1 MLENLVTPSS
11 NPVQSIN
18 NWRDSAAK
26 FALFIFGIVLWH
38 KAAGIAAGS
47 LLILVWILCGDLRQ
61 IKSVIKE
68 PLAVAILSLCGVLL
82 LGILWSDWP
91 NSGRFRWDK
100 YFGLMIFIPYL
111 SLLNKDRLFWAGW
124 GLVIGYLG
132 VLLIGLYYQFY
143 LEVSGIPPLKMA
155 YLHFS
160 LMIGIGVIIASY
172 LAVTGCNKRVQ
183 LALFLLAS
191 ILLCLQFNLDGRG
204 PLYATLL
211 TLVFMVILLYRRQ
224 IKKMISI
231 MVLIASL
238 IGIFAYHSSVFQERI
253 TQAQTDIE
261 LSERGENQ
269 TSVGQRRAFLE
280 VGLYAITQRP
290 WFGYGTG
297 MAKKAFDE
305 NAEAYKGGRYKDV
318 ANFHNLHYHNDLI
331 EMGVY
336 LGVLGIAAYILL
348 LWGWFKTLRVRQMT
362 ILGATLVFFVFMAGL
377 TDVFFFYGQIPSLLL
392 VITAIAIVWQR
403 EHGNL
408 AREADRLSKSPE
420 HNISEL
426 R

>member
-1 MLENLVTPSS
+1 MQSIPTPPSS

-18 NWRDSAAK
+18 DWRDSAAK
-26 FALFIFGIVLWH
+26 FALFIFGVVLWH

-47 LLILVWILCGDLRQ
+47 LLILVWILCGGLLQ

-91 NSGRFRWDK
+91 NSGRFRWDR
-100 YFGLMIFIPYL
+100 YLALMIFIPYL
-111 SLLNKDRLFWAGW
+111 FLLNKDRLAWAVG
-124 GLVIGYLG
+124 GVVIGYLG

-143 LEVSGIPPLKMA
+143 LGVSGIPPLKMA

-160 LMIGIGVIIASY
+160 LMIGIGV
-172 LAVTGCNKRVQ
+172 
-183 LALFLLAS
+183 LLAFYRAGIS
-191 ILLCLQFNLDGRG
+191 ENNKIELLFWAVAYLLLFVQFNLNGRG
-204 PLYATLL
+204 PLLTTVGTLFFL
-211 TLVFMVILLYRRQ
+211 LFLLYRRQ

-231 MVLIASL
+231 MVLTASL
-238 IGIFAYHSSVFQERI
+238 IGIFAYQSSIFQERI

-269 TSVGQRRAFLE
+269 TSVGQRRAFFE

-305 NAEAYKGGRYKDV
+305 NAETYEGGRYKDV
-318 ANFHNLHYHNDLI
+318 ASFHNLHYHNDLI

-336 LGVLGIAAYILL
+336 LGALGIAAYILL
-348 LWGWFKTLRVRQMT
+348 LWGWFKTLRMRQMT

-392 VITAIAIVWQR
+392 VITSIAIIWGNMGQR
-403 EHGNL
+403 YGSSDKPL
-408 AREADRLSKSPE
+408 
-420 HNISEL
+420 
-426 R
+426 

>member
-1 MLENLVTPSS
+1 MIFIPYLFLLN
-11 NPVQSIN
+11 
-18 NWRDSAAK
+18 RDRLPWAIS
-26 FALFIFGIVLWH
+26 G
-38 KAAGIAAGS
+38 
-47 LLILVWILCGDLRQ
+47 LIIGYT
-61 IKSVIKE
+61 
-68 PLAVAILSLCGVLL
+68 GVLL
-82 LGILWSDWP
+82 LGIYHQ
-91 NSGRFRWDK
+91 
-100 YFGLMIFIPYL
+100 YF
-111 SLLNKDRLFWAGW
+111 
-124 GLVIGYLG
+124 LG
-132 VLLIGLYYQFY
+132 G
-143 LEVSGIPPLKMA
+143 SGIPALRMA
-155 YLHFS
+155 YLHLS
-160 LMIGIGVIIASY
+160 LALGVGVILAGY
-172 LAVTGCNKRVQ
+172 LVATGCNKRVQ

-191 ILLCLQFNLDGRG
+191 ILLCLQFNLNGRG

-211 TLVFMVILLYRRQ
+211 TLVFMIILLYRRQ
-224 IKKMISI
+224 TKKMISI
-231 MVLIASL
+231 MVLTASL
-238 IGIFAYHSSVFQERI
+238 IGIFAYHSSIFQERI

-305 NAEAYKGGRYKDV
+305 NAETYEGGRYKDV
-318 ANFHNLHYHNDLI
+318 ASFHNLHYHNDLI

-392 VITAIAIVWQR
+392 VITSIAIIWGNMEQR
-403 EHGNL
+403 YAPSDKPL
-408 AREADRLSKSPE
+408 
-420 HNISEL
+420 
-426 R
+426 

>member
-1 MLENLVTPSS
+1 MLENLAPPSS

-18 NWRDSAAK
+18 DWRDSAAK
-26 FALFIFGIVLWH
+26 FALFIFGVVLWH
-38 KAAGIAAGS
+38 KGSAIAAGS
-47 LLILVWILCGDLRQ
+47 LLILVWILCGGLLQLRS
-61 IKSVIKE
+61 IIKE
-68 PLAVAILSLCGVLL
+68 PLAVTILSFCGVLL
-82 LGILWSDWP
+82 LGILWSDYP

-143 LEVSGIPPLKMA
+143 LGVSGIPPLKMA

-160 LMIGIGVIIASY
+160 LMIGIGV
-172 LAVTGCNKRVQ
+172 
-183 LALFLLAS
+183 LLAFYRAGIS
-191 ILLCLQFNLDGRG
+191 ENNKIELLFWAVAYLLLFVQFNLNGRG
-204 PLYATLL
+204 PLLTTVGTLFFL
-211 TLVFMVILLYRRQ
+211 LFLLYRRQ

-231 MVLIASL
+231 MVLTASL
-238 IGIFAYHSSVFQERI
+238 IGIFAYQSSIFQERI
-253 TQAQTDIE
+253 TQAQADIE
-261 LSERGENQ
+261 LSEQGENQ
-269 TSVGQRRAFLE
+269 TSVGQRRAFFE

-305 NAEAYKGGRYKDV
+305 NAETYEGGRYKDV
-318 ANFHNLHYHNDLI
+318 ASFHNLHYHNDLI

-348 LWGWFKTLRVRQMT
+348 LWGWFQSFRVCGLDV
-362 ILGATLVFFVFMAGL
+362 LGAALISFIFLAGL
-377 TDVFFFYGQIPSLLL
+377 SDEILIYGQIPSLLL

-403 EHGNL
+403 EH
-408 AREADRLSKSPE
+408 REPDRLRKSPE
-420 HNISEL
+420 LNISEL

>member
-1 MLENLVTPSS
+1 MSKIGLIWDVYRVPEILT
-11 NPVQSIN
+11 
-18 NWRDSAAK
+18 R
-26 FALFIFGIVLWH
+26 FLLLLFGIALWH
-38 KAAGIAAGS
+38 KGSDIVCGS
-47 LLILVWILCGDLRQ
+47 LLILVLILYGGLYQFRQ
-61 IKSVIKE
+61 IVKE
-68 PLAVAILSLCGVLL
+68 PLA
-82 LGILWSDWP
+82 LGILIFCAVLFLGLLWSDYP
-91 NSGRFRWDK
+91 NSGTFRWSK
-100 YFGLMIFIPYL
+100 YLGLMIFIPYL
-111 SLLNKDRLFWAGW
+111 FLLNRDRLPWAIS
-124 GLVIGYLG
+124 GLIIGYLG

-143 LEVSGIPPLKMA
+143 LGVSGIPPLKMA

-160 LMIGIGVIIASY
+160 LMIGIGVILAGY
-172 LAVTGCNKRVQ
+172 LVATGCNKRVQ

-191 ILLCLQFNLDGRG
+191 ILLCLQFNLNGRG

-211 TLVFMVILLYRRQ
+211 TLVFMIILLYRRQ
-224 IKKMISI
+224 TKKMISI
-231 MVLIASL
+231 MVLTASL
-238 IGIFAYHSSVFQERI
+238 IGIFAYHSSIFQERI

-261 LSERGENQ
+261 LSEQGENQ

-305 NAEAYKGGRYKDV
+305 NAETYEGGRYKDV
-318 ANFHNLHYHNDLI
+318 ASFHNLHYHNDLI
-331 EMGVY
+331 EMGAY

-348 LWGWFKTLRVRQMT
+348 LWGWFQSFRVCGLDV
-362 ILGATLVFFVFMAGL
+362 LGATLISFIFLAGL
-377 TDVFFFYGQIPSLLL
+377 SDEILIYGQIPSLLL

-408 AREADRLSKSPE
+408 AREADRLRKSPE
-420 HNISEL
+420 RNISEF

>member
-1 MLENLVTPSS
+1 MIFIPYLFLLN
-11 NPVQSIN
+11 
-18 NWRDSAAK
+18 RDRLPWAIS
-26 FALFIFGIVLWH
+26 G
-38 KAAGIAAGS
+38 
-47 LLILVWILCGDLRQ
+47 LIIGYT
-61 IKSVIKE
+61 
-68 PLAVAILSLCGVLL
+68 GVLL
-82 LGILWSDWP
+82 LGIYHQ
-91 NSGRFRWDK
+91 
-100 YFGLMIFIPYL
+100 YF
-111 SLLNKDRLFWAGW
+111 
-124 GLVIGYLG
+124 LG
-132 VLLIGLYYQFY
+132 G
-143 LEVSGIPPLKMA
+143 SGIPALRMA
-155 YLHFS
+155 YLHLS
-160 LMIGIGVIIASY
+160 LALGVGVILAGY
-172 LAVTGCNKRVQ
+172 LVATGCNKRVQ

-191 ILLCLQFNLDGRG
+191 ILLCLQFNLNGRG

-211 TLVFMVILLYRRQ
+211 TLVFMIILLYRRQ
-224 IKKMISI
+224 TKKMISI
-231 MVLIASL
+231 MVLTASL
-238 IGIFAYHSSVFQERI
+238 IGIFAYHSSIFQERI

-305 NAEAYKGGRYKDV
+305 NAETYEGGRYKDV
-318 ANFHNLHYHNDLI
+318 ASFHNLHYHNDLI

-348 LWGWFKTLRVRQMT
+348 LWGWFQSFRVCGLDV
-362 ILGATLVFFVFMAGL
+362 LGAALMSFIFLAGL
-377 TDVFFFYGQIPSLLL
+377 SDEILIYGQIPSLLL

-408 AREADRLSKSPE
+408 TREPDRLRKSPE
-420 HNISEL
+420 RNISEL

>member
-1 MLENLVTPSS
+1 MQSIPTPPSS

-18 NWRDSAAK
+18 DWRDSAAK
-26 FALFIFGIVLWH
+26 FALFIFGVVLWH

-47 LLILVWILCGDLRQ
+47 LLILVWILCGGLLQ

-91 NSGRFRWDK
+91 NSGRFRWDR
-100 YFGLMIFIPYL
+100 YLALMIFIPYL
-111 SLLNKDRLFWAGW
+111 FLLNKDRLAWAGW

-132 VLLIGLYYQFY
+132 VLLMGLYYQFY

-160 LMIGIGVIIASY
+160 LMIGIGV
-172 LAVTGCNKRVQ
+172 
-183 LALFLLAS
+183 LLAFYRAGMS
-191 ILLCLQFNLDGRG
+191 ENNKIELLFWAVAYLLLFVQFNLNGRG
-204 PLYATLL
+204 PLLTTVGTLFFL
-211 TLVFMVILLYRRQ
+211 LFLLYRRQ

-231 MVLIASL
+231 MVLTASL
-238 IGIFAYHSSVFQERI
+238 IGIFAYQSSIFQERI
-253 TQAQTDIE
+253 TQAQADIE
-261 LSERGENQ
+261 LSEQGENQ
-269 TSVGQRRAFLE
+269 TSVGQRRAFFE

-305 NAEAYKGGRYKDV
+305 NAETYEGGRYKDV
-318 ANFHNLHYHNDLI
+318 ASFHNLHYHNDLI

-348 LWGWFKTLRVRQMT
+348 LWGWFKTLRMRQMT

-392 VITAIAIVWQR
+392 VITSIAIIWGNMGQR
-403 EHGNL
+403 YGSSDKPL
-408 AREADRLSKSPE
+408 
-420 HNISEL
+420 
-426 R
+426 

>member
-1 MLENLVTPSS
+1 MSKIGLIWDVYRVPEILT
-11 NPVQSIN
+11 
-18 NWRDSAAK
+18 RLL
-26 FALFIFGIVLWH
+26 LFLFGIALWH
-38 KAAGIAAGS
+38 KGSDIVCGS
-47 LLILVWILCGDLRQ
+47 LLILVWILYGGLYQSRQ
-61 IKSVIKE
+61 IVKE
-68 PLAVAILSLCGVLL
+68 PLA
-82 LGILWSDWP
+82 LGILIFCAVLFLGLLWSDYP
-91 NSGRFRWDK
+91 NSGVFRWSK
-100 YFGLMIFIPYL
+100 YLGLMIFIPYL
-111 SLLNKDRLFWAGW
+111 FLLNRDRLPWAIS
-124 GLVIGYLG
+124 GLIIGYIG
-132 VLLIGLYYQFY
+132 VLLLGIYHQYFLGG
-143 LEVSGIPPLKMA
+143 SGIPALRMS
-155 YLHFS
+155 YLHLS
-160 LMIGIGVIIASY
+160 LALGVGVIIASY
-172 LAVTGCNKRVQ
+172 LAVIGCNKRVQ

-231 MVLIASL
+231 MVLTASL

-269 TSVGQRRAFLE
+269 TSVGRRRAFLE

-305 NAEAYKGGRYKDV
+305 NAETYEGGRYKDV
-318 ANFHNLHYHNDLI
+318 ATFHNLHYHNDLI

-348 LWGWFKTLRVRQMT
+348 LWGWFKTWRIQL
-362 ILGATLVFFVFMAGL
+362 
-377 TDVFFFYGQIPSLLL
+377 
-392 VITAIAIVWQR
+392 
-403 EHGNL
+403 
-408 AREADRLSKSPE
+408 
-420 HNISEL
+420 
-426 R
+426 